1 MYTPFE
7 RLPFVARLQEVVG
20 KITKK
25 LPKPQKFRHFFSFSD
40 KIERFYTHFITTAY
54 LFTLQ
59 KTKDKK
65 DKFSRNT
72 FV

>member
-54 LFTLQ
+54 LFTFFPL
-59 KTKDKK
+59 TP
-65 DKFSRNT
+65 RN
-72 FV
+72 